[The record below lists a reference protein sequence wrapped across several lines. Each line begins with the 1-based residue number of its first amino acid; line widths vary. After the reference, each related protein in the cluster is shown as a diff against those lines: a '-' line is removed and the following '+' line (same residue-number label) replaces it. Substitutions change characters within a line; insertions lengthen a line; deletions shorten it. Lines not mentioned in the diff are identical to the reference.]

1 MYKQY
6 MNDYE
11 KRAEQIRKAAR
22 AVESGNLST
31 TVTQMQPTNITQQEQ
46 CTNKKMVQ
54 QKEKNETISIFGR
67 LALDDILIL
76 ALLLLL
82 ISSEDKDI
90 SMIIILGYLF
100 LTGL

>member
-22 AVESGNLST
+22 AVESGNTAST
-31 TVTQMQPTNITQQEQ
+31 FTEMQPTNKTQDEVKNRKPIQG
-46 CTNKKMVQ
+46 KK
-54 QKEKNETISIFGR
+54 ENETNSFFER
-67 LALDDILIL
+67 FALDDILIL

-82 ISSEDKDI
+82 ISSEEKDI
-90 SMIIILGYLF
+90 SLIIILGYLF
-100 LTGL
+100 FAGL